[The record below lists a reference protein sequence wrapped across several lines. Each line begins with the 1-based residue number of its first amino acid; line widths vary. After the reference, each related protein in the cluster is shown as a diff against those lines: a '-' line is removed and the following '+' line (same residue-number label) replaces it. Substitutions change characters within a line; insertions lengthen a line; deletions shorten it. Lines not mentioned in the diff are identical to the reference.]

1 MQREREK
8 RFACVCG
15 IFCLPVLCSF
25 IKKMLI
31 CEIIQEEADSFKGWK
46 EFHNEIDND
55 RIFFVQS
62 QLHKYSNLE
71 TT

>member
-1 MQREREK
+1 MTKSKKCREREK

-46 EFHNEIDND
+46 GCMMIE
-55 RIFFVQS
+55 
-62 QLHKYSNLE
+62 
-71 TT
+71 